1 MLSDLEDL
9 IEEVTPHLRE
19 TIPRGPVG
27 FGGTSQHFPQD
38 FRRPESWVSINKIFC
53 PDCAADRKVKVRVL
67 LHSGPLTRLARAT
80 PVTNQQRIDTNESG
94 PSLLVFI
101 CEQCWLQFN
110 CLLFDEIINTE
121 TETKILIF
129 ANGAGGLATPHTPP
143 EIKHF
148 INEAY
153 KCQCAGANGA
163 AIEMYRAALEQLL
176 FTEGFDDR
184 MLNAKLDA
192 LEAAKN
198 NGTAK
203 PWAVEVDV
211 QMLHI
216 LRKLGNEVAHPKTPQ
231 SLATFDAETISG
243 VQEVFQYL
251 LTDIY
256 ERPIQQHEL
265 LCSFQQINKNG
276 EE

>member
-9 IEEVTPHLRE
+9 IEEVTPHLRA

-27 FGGTSQHFPQD
+27 FGGTSQPFPQD
-38 FRRPESWVSINKIFC
+38 FRRPEAWVSSNKLFC
-53 PDCAADRKVKVRVL
+53 PDCAADRKVRVRVL
-67 LHSGPLTRLARAT
+67 LHSGPLARLARAT
-80 PVTNQQRIDTNESG
+80 PVTNHQRIDTNEFG
-94 PSLLVFI
+94 PSLLVLI
-101 CEQCWLQFN
+101 CEQCRLQFN
-110 CLLFDEIINTE
+110 CLLFDEMINEE

-148 INEAY
+148 VNEAY
-153 KCQCAGANGA
+153 KCQCAGAHGA

-176 FTEGFDDR
+176 FTEGFEDR
-184 MLNAKLDA
+184 LLSAKLDA
-192 LEAAKN
+192 LETAKN
-198 NGTAK
+198 SGTAK
-203 PWAVEVDV
+203 PWAADVDV

-216 LRKLGNEVAHPKTPQ
+216 MRKLGNEVAHPKTAQ
-231 SLATFDAETISG
+231 SLAAFDAETISG

-256 ERPIQQHEL
+256 ERNFQQKEL
-265 LCSFQQINKNG
+265 LSSFQQMNKNG